1 MLKFVRLL
9 MTVSLL
15 CLSSLCVAQN
25 YPSKP
30 IKLIVPF
37 PVGGPTDVLARTLAQ
52 KLSEAWNQ
60 PVVVDNVVGANGVIA
75 QSLAAKAPPDGYT
88 IFTHS
93 VAYVVNPLLYKVEYN
108 NERDFIPASLA
119 ASFPQVL
126 VINPSV
132 PARSLKT
139 LVDLAKSNP
148 GKLNYASYGQ
158 GSIAQLAAE
167 LMNQGAGI
175 NTTHILYKGAP
186 QTITDT
192 IGGQVDMTFSSLA
205 VALPFIKSGQL
216 YPIAVTSS
224 KRSKLLPNT
233 PTFSESGIPNYEAS
247 SWFGFFYPKGTPQF
261 IVEQLHKSINKI
273 LQMPDIKAQFSAQGF
288 EEMDIGPDKFPLFL
302 KNETR
307 KYEEI
312 IKTAKIKLE

>member
-1 MLKFVRLL
+1 MLKLARLL
-9 MTVSLL
+9 ITLSLL
-15 CLSSLCVAQN
+15 VASSFSIAQN

-60 PVVVDNVVGANGVIA
+60 PVVVENIVGANGVIA
-75 QSLAAKAPPDGYT
+75 QTAAAKTQPDGYT
-88 IFTHS
+88 IFAHS
-93 VAYVVNPLLYKVEYN
+93 VAYIVNPLLYKVDYN
-108 NERDFIPASLA
+108 NEKDFIPTSLV

-126 VINPSV
+126 VINPAV

-139 LVDLAKSNP
+139 LIDLAKSNP

-167 LMNQGAGI
+167 LMNQSAGI

-247 SWFGFFYPKGTPQF
+247 SWFGFFYPKGTPQH
-261 IVEQLHKSINKI
+261 IVEQLHKAISKI
-273 LQMPDIKAQFSAQGF
+273 LQMPDIKAQFAAQGF
-288 EEMDIGPDKFPLFL
+288 EEMDLGPEKFSLFL
-302 KNETR
+302 KSENR

-312 IKTAKIKLE
+312 IKAAKIKLE

>member
-93 VAYVVNPLLYKVEYN
+93 VAYVVNPLLYKVE
-108 NERDFIPASLA
+108 
-119 ASFPQVL
+119 
-126 VINPSV
+126 
-132 PARSLKT
+132 
-139 LVDLAKSNP
+139 
-148 GKLNYASYGQ
+148 
-158 GSIAQLAAE
+158 
-167 LMNQGAGI
+167 
-175 NTTHILYKGAP
+175 
-186 QTITDT
+186 
-192 IGGQVDMTFSSLA
+192 
-205 VALPFIKSGQL
+205 
-216 YPIAVTSS
+216 
-224 KRSKLLPNT
+224 
-233 PTFSESGIPNYEAS
+233 
-247 SWFGFFYPKGTPQF
+247 
-261 IVEQLHKSINKI
+261 
-273 LQMPDIKAQFSAQGF
+273 
-288 EEMDIGPDKFPLFL
+288 
-302 KNETR
+302 
-307 KYEEI
+307 
-312 IKTAKIKLE
+312 

>member
-9 MTVSLL
+9 TTLSLL
-15 CLSSLCVAQN
+15 CLSSFCIAQN
-25 YPSKP
+25 YPTKP
-30 IKLIVPF
+30 IKLIAPF

-60 PVVVDNVVGANGVIA
+60 PVIIDNIVGANGFIA
-75 QSLAAKAPPDGYT
+75 QGVAAKAPPDGYT
-88 IFTHS
+88 IFVNS
-93 VAYVVNPLLYKVEYN
+93 VAYVVNPLLYKVDYS
-108 NERDFIPASLA
+108 NERDFIPASLV
-119 ASFPQVL
+119 ASVPLVL

-132 PARSLKT
+132 PARSLKA

-148 GKLNYASYGQ
+148 GKLNYASFGQ

-192 IGGQVDMTFSSLA
+192 IGGQVDMTFSSL
-205 VALPFIKSGQL
+205 VVVLPFIKSGQL

-247 SWFGFFYPKGTPQF
+247 SWFGFFYPKGTPQN
-261 IVEQLHKSINKI
+261 IVEKLHKSINKI
-273 LQMPDIKAQFSAQGF
+273 LQMPDIKAQFLAQGF
-288 EEMDIGPDKFPLFL
+288 EEMDIGPDKFPLFI

-312 IKTAKIKLE
+312 IKTSKIKLE

>member
-1 MLKFVRLL
+1 MVE
-9 MTVSLL
+9 
-15 CLSSLCVAQN
+15 N
-25 YPSKP
+25 
-30 IKLIVPF
+30 I
-37 PVGGPTDVLARTLAQ
+37 
-52 KLSEAWNQ
+52 
-60 PVVVDNVVGANGVIA
+60 VGANGVIA
-75 QSLAAKAPPDGYT
+75 QTAAAKTQPDGYT
-88 IFTHS
+88 IFAHS
-93 VAYVVNPLLYKVEYN
+93 VAYIVNPLLYKVDYN
-108 NERDFIPASLA
+108 NEKDFIPTSLV

-126 VINPSV
+126 VINPAV

-139 LVDLAKSNP
+139 LIDLAKSNP

-167 LMNQGAGI
+167 LMNQSAGI

-247 SWFGFFYPKGTPQF
+247 SWFGFFYPKGTPQH
-261 IVEQLHKSINKI
+261 IVEQLHKAISKI
-273 LQMPDIKAQFSAQGF
+273 LQMPDIKAQFAAQGF
-288 EEMDIGPDKFPLFL
+288 EEMGLGPEKFSLFL
-302 KNETR
+302 KSENR

-312 IKTAKIKLE
+312 IKAAKIKLE